1 MSHDATHEHGHDH
14 GHGHEA
20 THVNDTLAT
29 RLMGIAV
36 GVLVVI
42 AAVSLQRAMGWHD
55 VVGGIITGLLGMF
68 FGALGTSVHRPS
80 GAAILG
86 WAGGIAFF
94 TSIAMF
100 LGLRLF

>member
-1 MSHDATHEHGHDH
+1 
-14 GHGHEA
+14 
-20 THVNDTLAT
+20 
-29 RLMGIAV
+29 
-36 GVLVVI
+36 
-42 AAVSLQRAMGWHD
+42 MGWHD
-55 VVGGIITGLLGMF
+55 VVGGIMTGAMGMLM
-68 FGALGTSVHRPS
+68 GALGTSIRRPA

>member
-1 MSHDATHEHGHDH
+1 MSHDASHGHDH
-14 GHGHEA
+14 VHETDHA
-20 THVNDTLAT
+20 DDNLST
-29 RLMGIAV
+29 RLMGIAL
-36 GVLVVI
+36 GVLVVFTCI
-42 AAVSLQRAMGWHD
+42 TIQRSMGWHE
-55 VVGGIITGLLGMF
+55 VVGGIMTGLSGMVM
-68 FGALGTSVHRPS
+68 GALGTSVRIPS

>member
-1 MSHDATHEHGHDH
+1 MSHDATHGHDH
-14 GHGHEA
+14 GHAHEPD
-20 THVNDTLAT
+20 HVNDTLPT

-36 GVLVVI
+36 GVLLIVV
-42 AAVSLQRAMGWHD
+42 AVSIQRAMGWHE
-55 VVGGIITGLLGMF
+55 VVGGIMTGLLGMLC
-68 FGALGTSVHRPS
+68 GALGTSVRRPS

-94 TSIAMF
+94 TSILMF